1 MSETKDFLDESPA
14 DAGAGSAQRLS
25 LDTGLSGHWARNL
38 CRFEQQT

>member
-25 LDTGLSGHWARNL
+25 LDTDLSRHWARDL